1 MLDTSTRFTTPA
13 IPMSD
18 ALAPVWSRLTS
29 IVVDHARG
37 ATVVDIEGREYL
49 DFTSG
54 IGVTNTGHCHPAV
67 VAAIREQAESLIHGQ
82 LNVVLHRPV
91 LALIESLR
99 RVVPPRLDCFFFANS
114 GAEAIEA
121 AIKLARRATGKPG
134 IVAFHGGFHGRT
146 HAAMS
151 LTSSKAVYRAGYQPL
166 PAGVSFAPFPYAFRY
181 GWEAEDAAA
190 FCLREL
196 RHLFATQTSPDETA
210 AILIEP
216 ILGEGGYVV
225 PPDSFLR
232 GVQAICQEFGML
244 LILDEIQT
252 GFGRTGRFFALE
264 HSGLEPDVLVMAKG
278 LASGLPLSGIAAP
291 RALMERWPASSHGGT
306 YGANAI
312 ACAGAN
318 ATLRVLAEERL
329 VEKAA
334 RMGERLIARLTSLKA
349 QDPRIGDVRGRG
361 LMVATEFG
369 VPGGVPDTALAKSI
383 QQGCLTRGLLLL
395 TCGPYD
401 NVIRWIPPLVVT
413 DAEVDRAV
421 EIFTDVLHAL
431 PRD

>member
-1 MLDTSTRFTTPA
+1 VS
-13 IPMSD
+13 
-18 ALAPVWSRLTS
+18 LAP
-29 IVVDHARG
+29 
-37 ATVVDIEGREYL
+37 Y
-49 DFTSG
+49 
-54 IGVTNTGHCHPAV
+54 
-67 VAAIREQAESLIHGQ
+67 
-82 LNVVLHRPV
+82 
-91 LALIESLR
+91 
-99 RVVPPRLDCFFFANS
+99 
-114 GAEAIEA
+114 
-121 AIKLARRATGKPG
+121 
-134 IVAFHGGFHGRT
+134 
-146 HAAMS
+146 
-151 LTSSKAVYRAGYQPL
+151 
-166 PAGVSFAPFPYAFRY
+166 PYGFRY
-181 GWEAEDAAA
+181 GWEAEETSE

-210 AILIEP
+210 AVLIEP

-232 GVQAICQEFGML
+232 GVQAICRELGIL

-278 LASGLPLSGIAAP
+278 LASGLPLSSIAAP
-291 RALMERWPASSHGGT
+291 RALMERWPAGSHGGT

-312 ACAGAN
+312 ACAAAN
-318 ATLRVLAEERL
+318 ATLRVIAAERL

-334 RMGERLIARLTSLKA
+334 RMGDRLIARLTNLKT

-369 VPGGVPDTALAKSI
+369 VPGGAPDTALAKSI
-383 QQGCLTRGLLLL
+383 QQGCVTRGLLLL

-413 DAEVDRAV
+413 DEQVDRAL
-421 EIFTDVLHAL
+421 EIFADVLQTL
-431 PRD
+431 PRG